1 MYFVVKIHYLLAH
14 KQIDAKL
21 RQMKERSTVTATE
34 LHSRT
39 PKILRE
45 AGRRGMLAVTEK
57 GHVTAFLVSR
67 DRVMAMIETMEILS
81 NTEAMKAIR
90 EYEEGKGKFYNVDEL
105 DAEMEA

>member
-1 MYFVVKIHYLLAH
+1 
-14 KQIDAKL
+14 
-21 RQMKERSTVTATE
+21 MKNRSTVTAGE
-34 LHSRT
+34 LQSRT

-81 NTEAMKAIR
+81 NPKAMAAIKEFEA
-90 EYEEGKGKFYNVDEL
+90 GKTRMHPVSVLDE
-105 DAEMEA
+105 D

>member
-1 MYFVVKIHYLLAH
+1 
-14 KQIDAKL
+14 
-21 RQMKERSTVTATE
+21 MKNRSTVTAVE
-34 LHSRT
+34 LQLHT

-81 NTEAMKAIR
+81 NPEAMKAIR
-90 EYEEGKGKFYNVDEL
+90 DFEAGKGKFYSVDEL
-105 DAEMEA
+105 DAEMSA